1 MQRLS
6 IRSSIKKLKINSA
19 PPNQL
24 GGVFSFHFLNDF
36 AYTYYKIYMEMER
49 GRSKMTYIFG
59 HRGASKDC
67 PENTMAAF
75 KKAYE
80 DGADGIEL
88 DVQLSKDGIPVIIHD
103 EKINRTSNKKGYVVD
118 WTYEDLKKAD
128 AGSWFSDKFSNERI
142 PSLEMFLKWI
152 APLSLLLNIELKN
165 NIIEY
170 EGLEEKTLQLIRL
183 YGMERRTVISSF
195 NHYSLVKIKKLDP
208 YIETAP
214 LYSSGLYEPWAYARA
229 LGSRSAHP
237 HYKSLQP
244 YVMEGF
250 KSHNIALR
258 PYTVNSEK
266 WMKYFFKWGIESII
280 TDYPNVAK
288 RLLNE
293 EQKQPKGRFLQ
304 KWW

>member
-1 MQRLS
+1 
-6 IRSSIKKLKINSA
+6 
-19 PPNQL
+19 
-24 GGVFSFHFLNDF
+24 
-36 AYTYYKIYMEMER
+36 
-49 GRSKMTYIFG
+49 MTYIFA
-59 HRGASKDC
+59 HRGSSKDC

-103 EKINRTSNKKGYVVD
+103 EKLNRTTNKKGYVKD
-118 WTYEDLKKAD
+118 WSYEDLMQVD
-128 AGSWFSDKFSNERI
+128 AGSWFSKLFSSEGV
-142 PSLEMFLKWI
+142 PSLEMFLNWI
-152 APLSLLLNIELKN
+152 RPLPLLLNIELKN

-170 EGLEEKTLQLIRL
+170 NGLEEKTVQLLRD
-183 YGMERRTVISSF
+183 YDMEKRTVISSF
-195 NHYSLVKIKKLDP
+195 NHYSLVKIKKLNP

-214 LYSSGLYEPWAYARA
+214 LYSSGLFEPWAYTRA

-237 HYKSLQP
+237 NYRSLHR

-250 KSHNIALR
+250 KENNIALR

-266 WMKYFFKWGIESII
+266 WMGYFFDWEIEAII
-280 TDYPNVAK
+280 TDYPITARSLLQAK
-288 RLLNE
+288 GT
-293 EQKQPKGRFLQ
+293 KPKGKFLQ